1 MLDSWATSDLAALHL
16 RLSMGSVDPQVV
28 FVVSRDRTRAS
39 LLAPALPSAEVIYV
53 ADAET
58 LLREAHVKP
67 PQVVLLYTD
76 TPGVPLAQVLPLL
89 RQRAELA
96 GTHWLAVGTQGL
108 GALLAAGADALI
120 SDTTP
125 TEAVATQ
132 VRTML
137 GRAQQHHDNQERV
150 AQLQRR
156 MDTWEHEERIRD
168 QLVHMLVH
176 DLKNPIAAVMGLLEV
191 VEDDTRVPDD
201 SRDLIKVARDE
212 TQHLLHLAVNMLDVR
227 KIQAGK
233 MNLRREL
240 MFSPMFA
247 EVIELARGDVGSG
260 LRDRHVRVEVEP
272 GLSPASADPEIL
284 RRVMANLISN
294 AMKHT
299 TTGGVITLIV
309 RQGKEEVQFLI
320 RDDGE
325 GIPAEDIPN
334 LFAAFEQSRLTLH
347 GRFDTG
353 MGLAFCKLAI
363 EEHGGTIFV
372 ESERGKGATFTFT
385 LPLGQDSDDE
395 DFAELLN

>member
-1 MLDSWATSDLAALHL
+1 MA
-16 RLSMGSVDPQVV
+16 SVDPQVV

-39 LLAPALPSAEVIYV
+39 LLAPSLPSAEVLYIS
-53 ADAET
+53 DAET
-58 LLREAHVKP
+58 LLREAHVRP
-67 PQVVLLYTD
+67 PHVVLLYTD

-108 GALLAAGADALI
+108 GALLVAGADALI

-125 TEAVATQ
+125 LEAVVTQ
-132 VRTML
+132 VKTLL
-137 GRAQQHHDNQERV
+137 GRVQQYQDNLERV
-150 AQLQRR
+150 MQLQRR

-191 VEDDTRVPDD
+191 VEDDARVPDD

-233 MNLRREL
+233 MHLRREL
-240 MFSPMFA
+240 MFSPMFT

-309 RQGKEEVQFLI
+309 RQGKEDVQFLI

-363 EEHGGTIFV
+363 EEHGGTIVV

-385 LPLGQDSDDE
+385 LPLAQDGDDE

>member
-1 MLDSWATSDLAALHL
+1 MSTADH
-16 RLSMGSVDPQVV
+16 QIV
-28 FVVSRDRTRAS
+28 FVVAADQQRAAQ
-39 LLAPALPSAEVIYV
+39 LAPHLPRSTVQYV
-53 ADAET
+53 SDAET
-58 LLREAHVKP
+58 LLREAHLQP
-67 PQVVLLYTD
+67 PDVALLYAE
-76 TPGVPLAQVLPLL
+76 TPGVPLAQVLPML

-96 GTHWLAVGTQGL
+96 GTQWLAVGTHGL

-120 SDTTP
+120 SDTTSP
-125 TEAVATQ
+125 EALALQ
-132 VRTML
+132 VTAML
-137 GRAQQHHDNQERV
+137 GRAQQHRDTMHRV
-150 AQLQRR
+150 SSLQRR
-156 MDTWEHEERIRD
+156 MDNWEHEERVRD

-176 DLKNPIAAVMGLLEV
+176 DLKNPISAVMGLLEIV
-191 VEDDTRVPDD
+191 HDDLRIPED
-201 SRDLIKVARDE
+201 SRELIKVARDE

-233 MNLRREL
+233 MNLKPEL
-240 MFSPMFA
+240 MFTPMFE

-260 LRDRHVRVEVEP
+260 LRERHVRVEVES

-299 TTGGVITLIV
+299 TTGGVITILVRGAAEAVQVIV
-309 RQGKEEVQFLI
+309 

-363 EEHGGTIFV
+363 EEHGGSIRV
-372 ESERGKGATFTFT
+372 ESERGKGATFIFD
-385 LPLGQDSDDE
+385 LPLAGEADDD
-395 DFAELLN
+395 DFAELVS